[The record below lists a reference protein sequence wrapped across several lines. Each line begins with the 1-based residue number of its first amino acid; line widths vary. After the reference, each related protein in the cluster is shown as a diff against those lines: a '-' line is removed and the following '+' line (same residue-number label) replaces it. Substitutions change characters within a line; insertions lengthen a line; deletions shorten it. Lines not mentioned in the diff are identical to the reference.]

1 MNHDDKRRSLV
12 TGLGAATAAAAAAA
26 FVPGTLRAQTRAGGF
41 QPTRHSLDSWLGEFA
56 GQHRIFIDSATATG
70 GAEALLYANN
80 LYTANQGA
88 YDLDPADLAM
98 VVCLRHF
105 STPFAYSDAVWE
117 KYGKVF
123 SNVMQFVDPNTG
135 IAPSSNLMNSTDAYG
150 FALPNVGNTIDSL
163 LERGTQFAVCN
174 AATQFF
180 AGQVSQAA
188 GIGSDEAYD
197 ELVASAIPNSRFVS
211 AGVVAVTRAQEYGY
225 SLLYAG

>member
-1 MNHDDKRRSLV
+1 MNHDLNKRRSLM
-12 TGLGAATAAAAAAA
+12 TGLGAVAAAAA
-26 FVPGTLRAQTRAGGF
+26 FAPGTLRAEPRQGGF
-41 QPTRHSLDSWLGEFA
+41 QPTRHSQDGWLGELA

-105 STPFAYSDAVWE
+105 STPFAYSDPVWE

-135 IAPSSNLMNSTDAYG
+135 IAPSSNLMNS
-150 FALPNVGNTIDSL
+150 
-163 LERGTQFAVCN
+163 
-174 AATQFF
+174 
-180 AGQVSQAA
+180 
-188 GIGSDEAYD
+188 
-197 ELVASAIPNSRFVS
+197 
-211 AGVVAVTRAQEYGY
+211 
-225 SLLYAG
+225 